1 MCSSHFLVHK
11 KCMEYFLSKNNFFN
25 FCNAGISVTELYTVA
40 KIIWNLRIKTDPVT
54 AEADA
59 TEYVRLLF
67 SCIWPRN
74 QPRQARIL
82 IGYSDYFRTAWC
94 CEFEEDE
101 QYNCSSRYRSLL
113 VGFWIRHQWSL
124 IKGLLRITCGVFSIQ
139 IAFVHVQIS
148 CLICSPPSL
157 FVIPL
162 AYNNLEDE
170 DDRKKVFSN
179 SGAFKNK
186 TKLYCH
192 EVIMQTNSFHWYVS
206 KVTVY

>member
-113 VGFWIRHQWSL
+113 VGFCIRHQWSL
-124 IKGLLRITCGVFSIQ
+124 T
-139 IAFVHVQIS
+139 
-148 CLICSPPSL
+148 
-157 FVIPL
+157 
-162 AYNNLEDE
+162 
-170 DDRKKVFSN
+170 
-179 SGAFKNK
+179 
-186 TKLYCH
+186 
-192 EVIMQTNSFHWYVS
+192 HWYL
-206 KVTVY
+206 KFFFANFLMKI